1 MDDVL
6 DSRIS
11 LVIGSF
17 KFALWRMDGVWLV
30 VKRLLASGHWRLFLP
45 ADQEPLFERQR
56 RKWKLCFDRLPR
68 L

>member
-1 MDDVL
+1 L

-30 VKRLLASGHWRLFLP
+30 VEAAVSERALATTLP

-56 RKWKLCFDRLPR
+56 GKTKKEGRKSG
-68 L
+68 